1 MSGNNLRRGQ
11 GDDQDHLT
19 LVHVFVTP
27 HVIKSLI
34 KSLKLQ
40 LSLKARGNQVVEV

>member
-1 MSGNNLRRGQ
+1 VATIYDEAKETIRT
-11 GDDQDHLT
+11 HLT

-40 LSLKARGNQVVEV
+40 LSLKERGNQVVEV